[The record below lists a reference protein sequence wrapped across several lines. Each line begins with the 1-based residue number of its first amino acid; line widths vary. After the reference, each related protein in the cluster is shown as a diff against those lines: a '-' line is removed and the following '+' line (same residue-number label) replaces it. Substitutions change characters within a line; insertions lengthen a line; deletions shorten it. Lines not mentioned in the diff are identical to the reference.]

1 MNLYPSTPDPGGPHA
16 PPEWTMELGC
26 EGEGEELYYYANL
39 FRAGERVC
47 RLAAMGKVR
56 SEEEARRVL
65 AVRARHWIAEY
76 LARPHSGD
84 TDLGTL
90 Q

>member
-1 MNLYPSTPDPGGPHA
+1 
-16 PPEWTMELGC
+16 MELGC
-26 EGEGEELYYYANL
+26 DGAGGELYYFVNV
-39 FRAGERVC
+39 FRSGQHVC

-56 SEEEARRVL
+56 SEDEARRLL
-65 AVRARHWIAEY
+65 AVRARYWIAEY

-84 TDLGTL
+84 THFGDM